1 MTDPRNL
8 YNQKGGCVMDTYG
21 ILENS
26 FLLINRNFDFY
37 KTNYSHH
44 YYSDVDDT
52 ETSFIDRLF
61 RISVNL
67 KPQDKML
74 NFSVSTICTAT
85 AILVEILKRSKVQY
99 SCEDLESICKGYTSL
114 DFERYD
120 LSNKTFEELLEDLF
134 SLLTDGIDL
143 DSRKKSGSERTPNDI
158 ISYMLNLIGYHGKD
172 ILGKTITD
180 PACGTGT
187 FIAQITNRI
196 IDATKENDRAELAN
210 RIINNKCIIA
220 YDTKPSNVFVTKT
233 VIVALLLHRHCISN
247 IKDVVRLIDSLP
259 VYCSDYLTI
268 HDMTDYIVGNP
279 PYIRLQN
286 LSNENRNY
294 IKSNYLSATGRF
306 DIYTC
311 FLENGDKNLKPSG
324 KMCLITSNKFL
335 TANYGVGIRQYLA
348 NSGHVRKIIDLY
360 DTKFF
365 GAAVLPAITVCE
377 NSKDSGCQV
386 EYIGIKTT
394 QKKAIKSCKNA
405 NELFG
410 YIENKMDSNKAFIKF
425 GKDEFRVFEVSKSR
439 IRIPENGKTWNFSSG
454 DENNLKNYMDSK
466 AVCRLSDLMEIC
478 VGIKTTA
485 DTVFVKPMTADFV
498 KENAFESN
506 VIYPLIQSFDVNRWK
521 ITWGDSKRDR
531 FILYP
536 HREISGNM
544 EAIPL
549 DEIPNAAAYLEDCA
563 DILKKRTYLME
574 SKTRTWYECWVPQKL
589 SKFKQAKL
597 VTRDIVSHNSF
608 AYDAEG
614 RLCQGNTFF
623 LIRKPD
629 SLFNMRLSSL
639 SEEDYFLFLLGLLNS
654 HAMEY
659 YQKMIS
665 GCLYSQKYRYTSS
678 NLNRW
683 PIPEFDVEV
692 AHRIAD
698 MVRRLMTSEADL
710 EMIEIEINNIVNNQ
724 FGFSESDINQIKDF
738 INITI

>member
-1 MTDPRNL
+1 
-8 YNQKGGCVMDTYG
+8 MDTYG

-26 FLLINRNFDFY
+26 FVLINRNLDFY
-37 KTNYSHH
+37 KNTYSHH

-61 RISVNL
+61 SISVNL
-67 KPQDKML
+67 RPQDKML

-85 AILVEILKRSKVQY
+85 AILVEVLKRSGIRY

-114 DFERYD
+114 DFENYD
-120 LSNKTFEELLEDLF
+120 LSNKAFEELKEDLF

-143 DSRKKSGSERTPNDI
+143 ESRKKSGSERTPNDI
-158 ISYMLNLIGYHGKD
+158 ISYMLDLIGYNGQD
-172 ILGKTITD
+172 ILAKTITD

-187 FIAQITNRI
+187 FVAQITNRI
-196 IDATKENDRAELAN
+196 IDVTSENEMSGLAN
-210 RIINNKCIIA
+210 RFINNKYIIA
-220 YDTKPSNVFVTKT
+220 YDTKPSNVFVTKI
-233 VIVALLLHRHCISN
+233 VIVTLLLYRRCVSN
-247 IKDVVRLIDSLP
+247 ITDVIRLMNNLP

-268 HDMTDYIVGNP
+268 HDMTDYIIGNP

-286 LSNENRNY
+286 LSNESRNY
-294 IKSNYLSATGRF
+294 IKNNYLSATGRF

-335 TANYGVGIRQYLA
+335 TANYGVGIRHYLA
-348 NSGHVRKIIDLY
+348 SLGHVRKIVDLY

-377 NSKDSGCQV
+377 NSKISGCQV

-394 QKKAIKSCKNA
+394 QKKATRNCKNA

-410 YIENKMDSNKAFIKF
+410 YIENEMDSNKAFIKF
-425 GKDEFRVFEVSKSR
+425 GENEFRMFEISKSMVN
-439 IRIPENGKTWNFSSG
+439 IPEGGKTWNFSSG
-454 DENNLKNYMDSK
+454 DENDLKNYMDSK

-498 KENAFESN
+498 KKKAFEAN
-506 VIYPLIQSFDVNRWK
+506 VIYPLIQSFDVERWK
-521 ITWGDSKRDR
+521 ITWGDSKKDR

-536 HREISGNM
+536 HREMSGNM

-549 DEIPNAAAYLEDCA
+549 DEIPNAASYLEDCA
-563 DILKKRTYLME
+563 DVLKKRTYLME

-589 SKFKQAKL
+589 SKFKQAKI

-623 LIRKPD
+623 LIRKPN
-629 SLFNMRLSSL
+629 SLFNIRLSNL
-639 SEEDYFLFLLGLLNS
+639 TDEDYFFFFLGLLNS

-683 PIPEFDVEV
+683 PIPDFDIEV
-692 AHRIAD
+692 AHKIAD
-698 MVRRLMTSEADL
+698 MVRRLITSDVDQD
-710 EMIEIEINNIVNNQ
+710 MIEIEINDMVNNQ
-724 FGFSESDINQIKDF
+724 FGFSRSDISQIEEF
-738 INITI
+738 IKVAV

>member
-1 MTDPRNL
+1 
-8 YNQKGGCVMDTYG
+8 MDTYG

-26 FLLINRNFDFY
+26 FTLINRNLDFY
-37 KTNYSHH
+37 KNAYSHR
-44 YYSDVDDT
+44 YYSDVDET
-52 ETSFIDRLF
+52 ETSFIDKLF
-61 RISVNL
+61 DISVNL
-67 KPQDKML
+67 RPQDKML
-74 NFSVSTICTAT
+74 NFSVSAICTAT
-85 AILVEILKRSKVQY
+85 AILVEVLKRSGIQY
-99 SCEDLESICKGYTSL
+99 SCENLESICKGYTSL
-114 DFERYD
+114 DFERYA
-120 LSNKTFEELLEDLF
+120 LSDKTFEELMEDLF

-143 DSRKKSGSERTPNDI
+143 ESRKKSGSERTPNDI
-158 ISYMLNLIGYHGKD
+158 ISYMLDLIEYHGTD
-172 ILGKTITD
+172 ILEKTITD

-187 FIAQITNRI
+187 FVAQITNRV
-196 IDATKENDRAELAN
+196 IDATSENDRSGLAN
-210 RIINNKCIIA
+210 RFLNNRCVIA

-233 VIVALLLHRHCISN
+233 VIVALLLNRQCVSD
-247 IKDVVRLIDSLP
+247 IKDVIRLMDSLP

-268 HDMTDYIVGNP
+268 HEMTDYIVGNP

-286 LSNENRNY
+286 LSNESRNY
-294 IKSNYLSATGRF
+294 IKNNYLSATGRF

-311 FLENGDKNLKPSG
+311 FLENGNKNLKPNG
-324 KMCLITSNKFL
+324 RMCLITSNKFL
-335 TANYGVGIRQYLA
+335 TANYGIGIRQYLA
-348 NSGHVRKIIDLY
+348 SSGHVRKIVDLY

-377 NSKDSGCQV
+377 NSTVSGCQV
-386 EYIGIKTT
+386 EYIGIKTS
-394 QKKAIKSCKNA
+394 QKKAIGNCKNA

-410 YIENKMDSNKAFIKF
+410 YIENEMESSKAFIRF
-425 GKDEFRVFEVSKSR
+425 GEDESRVFEISKSAVT
-439 IRIPENGKTWNFSSG
+439 IPEGGKTWNFSSV
-454 DENNLKNYMDSK
+454 DENDLKNYMDSK

-498 KENAFESN
+498 KQKAFETN
-506 VIYPLIQSFDVNRWK
+506 VIYPLIQSFDVDRWK
-521 ITWGDSKRDR
+521 ITWGDSKKDR

-536 HREISGNM
+536 HREMAGNM

-549 DEIPNAAAYLEDCA
+549 DEIPNAASYLEGCA
-563 DILKKRTYLME
+563 DVLKKRSYLME

-589 SKFKQAKL
+589 SKFKQAKI

-629 SLFNMRLSSL
+629 SLFNIGLSNL
-639 SEEDYFLFLLGLLNS
+639 TDEDYFLFLLGVLNS

-683 PIPEFDVEV
+683 PIPDFDIEV

-698 MVRRLMTSEADL
+698 MVRRLITSDADQ
-710 EMIEIEINNIVNNQ
+710 ETIEIEINDMVNNQ
-724 FGFSESDINQIKDF
+724 FGFSESDINQIEEF
-738 INITI
+738 IKVAV